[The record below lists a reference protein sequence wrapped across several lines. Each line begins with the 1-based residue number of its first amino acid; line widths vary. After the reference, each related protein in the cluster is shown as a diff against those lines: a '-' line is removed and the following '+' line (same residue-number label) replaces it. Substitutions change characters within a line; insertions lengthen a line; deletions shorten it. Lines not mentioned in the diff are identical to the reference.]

1 MVDFIPLSN
10 VFELAERNY
19 TFLKGSHEIYHADK
33 HMCCFS
39 FCFVLC
45 VSVPFS
51 QPLEFMM
58 MYERSVYI
66 VRSTVCKALVLWR
79 PLTLTDPP
87 VCDIK
92 KYSTFQLCMHYLLN
106 VQIGACRSWPV
117 TSHNCKLIGVSSR
130 NPSIHPSIYI
140 YIYIYIKEKYMR

>member
-66 VRSTVCKALVLWR
+66 VRSTVCKAQNKRRNSTCVYLH
-79 PLTLTDPP
+79 
-87 VCDIK
+87 DIYFVGALQK
-92 KYSTFQLCMHYLLN
+92 SIVSLCKFKD
-106 VQIGACRSWPV
+106 IA
-117 TSHNCKLIGVSSR
+117 
-130 NPSIHPSIYI
+130 
-140 YIYIYIKEKYMR
+140 